1 MIHSMTGFGKA
12 EGFISNKKIII
23 QLKSLN
29 SKQSDV
35 IIKLPNS
42 FREKEL
48 AYRKQLSDALGRGK
62 IEMMLNYENQGENS
76 NYVINE
82 QVFNS
87 YYRQLKDLSE
97 KFGETQ
103 RDLISTITRM
113 PDVIKS
119 EEENL
124 SENDWNEIEN
134 ILGAAITELIKFRK
148 TEGESLQT
156 DLNQHIERILELLK
170 AIITFEDERIVTVRN
185 RLLKNFEEVGQS
197 AKVDQDRFEQEL
209 IYYLEK
215 YDISE
220 EKVRLETH
228 CNYFMDCMNKE
239 DEQGKKL
246 GFISQEIGR
255 EINTL
260 GSKANHAEMQK
271 LVVEMKDELE
281 KIKEQVLNVW

>member
-1 MIHSMTGFGKA
+1 
-12 EGFISNKKIII
+12 
-23 QLKSLN
+23 
-29 SKQSDV
+29 
-35 IIKLPNS
+35 
-42 FREKEL
+42 
-48 AYRKQLSDALGRGK
+48 
-62 IEMMLNYENQGENS
+62 MMLNYENQGENS

>member
-1 MIHSMTGFGKA
+1 MTGFGKA